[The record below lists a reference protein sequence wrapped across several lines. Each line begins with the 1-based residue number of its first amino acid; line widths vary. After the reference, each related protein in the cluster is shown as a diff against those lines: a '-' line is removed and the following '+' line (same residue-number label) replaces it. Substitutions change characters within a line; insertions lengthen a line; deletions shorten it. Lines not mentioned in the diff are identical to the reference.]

1 MPNNKAD
8 FTIVKV
14 WLTEDY
20 REGLIDIGWATV
32 SAGYGHLSFNNVDGK
47 IHCSSETMGRN
58 FVRSV
63 LNKLVED
70 AVFEDDVFERDVVDD
85 KEDI

>member
-1 MPNNKAD
+1 MFEKPD
-8 FTIVKV
+8 FTVTEV

-20 REGLIDIGWATV
+20 REGLIDIGWSTV
-32 SAGYGHLSFNNVDGK
+32 SAGFGHLSFKNVDGK

-63 LNKLVED
+63 LNKLVEQ
-70 AVFEDDVFERDVVDD
+70 AIFEDDIFERPSSDD
-85 KEDI
+85 KEDS

>member
-1 MPNNKAD
+1 MPD
-8 FTIVKV
+8 FTITEV

-20 REGLIDIGWATV
+20 REGLIDIGWATK
-32 SAGYGHLSFNNVDGK
+32 SAGFGHLSFKNCKGDGK

-63 LNKLVED
+63 LNKLVDD
-70 AVFEDDVFERDVVDD
+70 AVFEDDIFERETDA
-85 KEDI
+85 KEDS